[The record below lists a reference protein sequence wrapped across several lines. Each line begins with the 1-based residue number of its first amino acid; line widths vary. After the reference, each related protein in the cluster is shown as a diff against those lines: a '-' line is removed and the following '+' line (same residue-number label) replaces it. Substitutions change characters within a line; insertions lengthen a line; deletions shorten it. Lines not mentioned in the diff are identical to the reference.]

1 MKFITTD
8 KQSQVYECIE
18 CTYRCFT
25 VKARLERV
33 GTRWTYDATV
43 TYECNGVDHLQ
54 GTLQAS
60 SINKFQAKR
69 RVVEFF
75 EELTDGR
82 PKLN

>member
-18 CTYRCFT
+18 CTYRYFT

-54 GTLQAS
+54 GTFQDCV
-60 SINKFQAKR
+60 INKHVAKNK
-69 RVVEFF
+69 VQSIF
-75 EELTDGR
+75 ERLTEGR
-82 PKLN
+82 PKI